1 MASKNVLVVGGSG
14 YIGRVLVD
22 DLIKEQKKV
31 INLDF
36 KIYPDQKGKTF
47 ISYQNEN
54 YINLDLRDTKSIKNY
69 LSSAN
74 AVIILAGLVGEHIT
88 KKYPLLSETINEKGI
103 IDLIDECDNY
113 KNIKNL
119 IFVSTCSNYGITKN
133 QTLVSEDHELKPLSP
148 YAKAKVKIEKYI
160 LDKKNTLYSPTILRF
175 ATAFGYSPRM
185 RFDLTVN
192 HFCYSMY
199 KEKEI
204 EVYDPDTWRPYCHVK
219 DFSRLIKKILIS
231 ERKKIYKKVFNAG
244 SNLNNFTKSGIISL
258 ISKKL
263 PDAKVVLKKGGTDK
277 RDYRVSFEKIERELD
292 FKAKFTVEDGINEIL
307 DILRDDKMKFL
318 IEDSTKTRGNFQILD
333 HVK

>member
-160 LDKKNTLYSPTILRF
+160 LDKKKHLIFSYNFKICDSLWV
-175 ATAFGYSPRM
+175 
-185 RFDLTVN
+185 LT
-192 HFCYSMY
+192 
-199 KEKEI
+199 K
-204 EVYDPDTWRPYCHVK
+204 
-219 DFSRLIKKILIS
+219 
-231 ERKKIYKKVFNAG
+231 
-244 SNLNNFTKSGIISL
+244 
-258 ISKKL
+258 
-263 PDAKVVLKKGGTDK
+263 
-277 RDYRVSFEKIERELD
+277 
-292 FKAKFTVEDGINEIL
+292 NEI
-307 DILRDDKMKFL
+307 
-318 IEDSTKTRGNFQILD
+318 
-333 HVK
+333 

>member
-1 MASKNVLVVGGSG
+1 MVKNILVVGGSG
-14 YIGRVLVD
+14 YIGRVLIE
-22 DLIKEQKKV
+22 DLIKEQNKI
-31 INLDF
+31 INLDL
-36 KIYPDQKGKTF
+36 KIYPDQKDK
-47 ISYQNEN
+47 SLKNYQNEN
-54 YINLDLRDTKSIKNY
+54 FINLDLRDTKSIKNY
-69 LSSAN
+69 LSSVN
-74 AVIILAGLVGEHIT
+74 SVIILAGLVGEHIT

-103 IDLIDECDNY
+103 TDLIDECDNY

-160 LDKKNTLYSPTILRF
+160 LDKKKTLYSPTILRF

-185 RFDLTVN
+185 RYDLTIN
-192 HFCYSMY
+192 HFCYSMF
-199 KEKEI
+199 KEKKI

-231 ERKKIYKKVFNAG
+231 ERNKIYKKVFNAG
-244 SNLNNFTKSGIISL
+244 SNSNNFTKSGIVNL
-258 ISKKL
+258 ISKRL
-263 PDAKVVLKKGGTDK
+263 PDAKVLLKKGGVDK
-277 RDYRVSFEKIERELD
+277 RDYRVSFEKIERELG
-292 FKAKFTVEDGINEIL
+292 FKAKFSVEDGINEIL
-307 DILRDDKMKFL
+307 NILRDDKMKFL